1 MKVLCCRWLLLDALL
16 LAVSLLMPTAAS
28 ATPPGRSPIQLT
40 GKGLGV
46 VDFGSSVRT
55 VTKAVSAVLGPPTGR
70 PNAGCLGVY
79 RQLAWHSLIVQFRHG
94 RFTGYRYGND
104 SGLGSPLPPGSSVS
118 PKLET
123 ARGITIGSTFGELKG
138 TYRLTQTGTD
148 FWMSN
153 GIVFALLTATYPS
166 PPSSPIYEI
175 KSYGVCPA
183 AL

>member
-1 MKVLCCRWLLLDALL
+1 
-16 LAVSLLMPTAAS
+16 MPTAAS

-153 GIVFALLTATYPS
+153 GIVFALLSADVLPS

-183 AL
+183 RAVTSDRASKGSWVASA